1 MGFTPAQVDACSFWQ
16 LSACVDGFNRANN
29 PGNPPPP
36 SNAEFDDMLARREQ
50 AIAARTFQ

>member
-36 SNAEFDDMLARREQ
+36 SNAEFDDMLARRDQ
-50 AIAARTFQ
+50 AMAARTFQ